1 MNPATVLPS
10 IRSRLTLWL
19 LGISLAFAVITA
31 GAVWFVMNHEMDE
44 MMNQELRESGEL
56 IYHLVSKISPES
68 LRSNHSLTYS
78 EYEEHLVWQ
87 LIDNNTQTVI
97 AKSHKAPDSPILT
110 KPVENVVQ
118 VPNSA
123 WHAATFNIK
132 HPASRLLI
140 VAQADAERDEA
151 KQEGVL
157 YAFFSA
163 ALSGILVSLLLSWR
177 IKKELLPLQKLS
189 RQVRLYDPTSPSTN
203 LDASFRRELE
213 PIEES
218 VRDLGRRLAQRASS
232 EKAFVAHAAHALR
245 TPVAGID
252 AQLAIAQREADEK
265 TLPRII
271 RARSASQR
279 LRYVMQALLFLFRSG
294 MEPKTERLNLSDFIQ
309 NLEFPNLV
317 PSIKKGDTLTID
329 PDLLAAVLFNLVDNA
344 YSHHATHVE
353 IELSV
358 EKGWHCLEIQDDGEG
373 CSGDKLNSIRE
384 ALKQQDYRPET
395 GLKGLGLVLAD
406 LVMRAHHGH
415 LVLPES
421 QSGFCVQLR
430 WPIPS

>member
-1 MNPATVLPS
+1 MTPYSTLPS

-56 IYHLVSKISPES
+56 IYHLVSNATPDA
-68 LRSNHSLTYS
+68 LRTRHNLMDS

-87 LIDNNTQTVI
+87 LIDNHTRSVI
-97 AKSHKAPDSPILT
+97 AKSHKAPETPILLSHVDHVI
-110 KPVENVVQ
+110 KVSD
-118 VPNSA
+118 SA

-132 HPASRLLI
+132 YPEPRLLV
-140 VAQADAERDEA
+140 VAQADAERNEA
-151 KQEGVL
+151 KQEGAL
-157 YAFFSA
+157 YAFMSA
-163 ALSGILVSLLLSWR
+163 ALSGILVSLLLNWR
-177 IKKELLPLQKLS
+177 IKKELQPLHKLS
-189 RQVRLYDPTSPSTN
+189 EQVRQYDPTSPSTK
-203 LDASFRRELE
+203 LDASLRSELE

-218 VRDLGRRLAQRASS
+218 VRDLGRRLAQRTAS

-252 AQLAIAQREADEK
+252 AQLAIAQREANDK

-271 RARSASQR
+271 RARAASQR

-294 MEPKTERLNLSDFIQ
+294 MEPKTEQLNLSDFIQ
-309 NLEFPNLV
+309 KLEFPHLV
-317 PSIKKGDTLTID
+317 PSIQTGETLTID
-329 PDLLAAVLFNLVDNA
+329 PDLFAAVLFNLIDNA
-344 YSHHATHVE
+344 YSHNATRVD
-353 IELSV
+353 IRLSV
-358 EKGWHCLEIQDDGEG
+358 EQGWHCLELQDDGDG
-373 CSGDKLNSIRE
+373 CEPERLDTIRAALN
-384 ALKQQDYRPET
+384 QQDYRPET

-415 LVLPES
+415 VVLPDS
-421 QSGFCVQLR
+421 HNGFCVQLR
-430 WPIPS
+430 WPI

>member
-1 MNPATVLPS
+1 MSPSSALPS

-56 IYHLVSKISPES
+56 IYHLVSNATPDA
-68 LRSNHSLTYS
+68 LRTTHNLMDS

-87 LIDNNTQTVI
+87 LVDNHTQSVI
-97 AKSHKAPDSPILT
+97 AKSHKAPETPILRAHVDRVI
-110 KPVENVVQ
+110 KVSD
-118 VPNSA
+118 SA
-123 WHAATFNIK
+123 WHAATFKIK
-132 HPASRLLI
+132 HPEPRLLI

-151 KQEGVL
+151 KQEGAL
-157 YAFFSA
+157 YAFISA
-163 ALSGILVSLLLSWR
+163 ALSGILVSLLLNWR

-189 RQVRLYDPTSPSTN
+189 EQVRLYDPTAPNTK

-218 VRDLGRRLAQRASS
+218 VRDLGRRLAQRTAS

-252 AQLAIAQREADEK
+252 AQLAIAQREANDK
-265 TLPRII
+265 TLPRIV
-271 RARSASQR
+271 RARAASQR

-309 NLEFPNLV
+309 KLEFPNLV
-317 PSIKKGDTLTID
+317 PSIQQGETLTID
-329 PDLLAAVLFNLVDNA
+329 PDLFAAVLFNLIDNA
-344 YSHHATHVE
+344 YAHHASRVD
-353 IELSV
+353 IRLSV
-358 EKGWHCLEIQDDGEG
+358 EGGWHCLELQDDGDG
-373 CSGDKLNSIRE
+373 CMPEKLNSIRK
-384 ALKQQDYRPET
+384 ALNHQDYRPET

-415 LVLPES
+415 LLLPDS
-421 QSGFCVQLR
+421 QKGFCIQLR
-430 WPIPS
+430 WPA